1 MRRDT
6 HKRKIALVLV
16 IIFLTRLPY
25 LSAGFGSD
33 DDAWRVAVTATRLRS
48 GEEYIPSRLPGY
60 PVQEYVTALVVPYGA
75 VAVNLLSVLMV
86 LLAAASFAKIL
97 LHIQHREPYLAAF
110 AFACVPMV
118 YIASVSAIDYIW
130 ALAFVLLAVWRALSQ
145 QALLSGA
152 ALGLAVGTRIT
163 SALFL
168 VPLAI
173 LLYER
178 SRWGVSLSRIA
189 TLAAVAGIIS
199 TLAFYPVYRRYG
211 WGFLSYVE
219 SRDPLLIALAQ
230 ATVGLF
236 GTVGTVAIVA
246 LLVWRVS
253 DALRR
258 RKFAAEALV
267 LPQPMPAPLRRS
279 LWVAAVLIILA
290 YLRLPVEAGYLL
302 PLVPMVLIALSA
314 VLTRA
319 QFRWLCVSL
328 IISPFVL
335 GIPSPLM
342 ATLVQPT
349 AAAVPLP
356 APKIGSLQ
364 SLWVDPLQGPLLLD
378 YQKRQRMDTIMRFA
392 VEVAPKLP
400 PNSVI
405 LCDALHPGV
414 VYYNRDKHS
423 EAIFTQHS
431 REHEVRRLIQS
442 GYRVYSLP
450 WVRERILWE
459 WGYDIFALGV
469 KPLTLPTEDTGE
481 SHLPKN
487 LLQRRARPEPVSLLS
502 WCITNKS
509 VR

>member
-1 MRRDT
+1 MRLDT

-168 VPLAI
+168 APLAI

-189 TLAAVAGIIS
+189 TLAAIAGIIS

-236 GTVGTVAIVA
+236 GTVGTAAIVFSLIGCALGA
-246 LLVWRVS
+246 LLRRAPAADMRVLPLPLS
-253 DALRR
+253 PHLR
-258 RKFAAEALV
+258 FSFWIATALV
-267 LPQPMPAPLRRS
+267 
-279 LWVAAVLIILA
+279 ILA

-302 PLVPMVLIALSA
+302 PLVPLMLIGLSA
-314 VLTRA
+314 LLTRA
-319 QFRWLCVSL
+319 QFRWLCASL
-328 IISPFVL
+328 IVSPFVL

-342 ATLVQPT
+342 ATIVQPT
-349 AAAVPLP
+349 AAAVSLP
-356 APKIGSLQ
+356 VPKVGAFQ
-364 SLWVDPLQGPLLLD
+364 SIWLDPLQGPLLMD
-378 YQKRQRMDTIMRFA
+378 YQKRQRMDALMRFA
-392 VEVAPKLP
+392 LEVAPTLP
-400 PNSVI
+400 PNSVV
-405 LCDALHPGV
+405 LCDALYPGV
-414 VYYNRDKHS
+414 VYYSWGKHS
-423 EAIFTQHS
+423 EVTFTPQS
-431 REHEVRRLIQS
+431 QESEVRRLIRS

-459 WGYDIFALGV
+459 WGYDIVALGV
-469 KPLTLPTEDTGE
+469 KPLALPNQV
-481 SHLPKN
+481 P
-487 LLQRRARPEPVSLLS
+487 QRTAR
-502 WCITNKS
+502 
-509 VR
+509 

>member
-1 MRRDT
+1 LFL
-6 HKRKIALVLV
+6 KVSVGASGRKIAIVLLIV
-16 IIFLTRLPY
+16 LLTRAPF

-33 DDAWRVAVTATRLRS
+33 DDAWRVAVAALRLRDT
-48 GEEYIPSRLPGY
+48 GEYIPSRRPSY
-60 PVQEYVTALVVPYGA
+60 PVQEYTTALVVPYGA
-75 VAVNLLSVLMV
+75 VAVNLLSVLMALV
-86 LLAAASFAKIL
+86 ATACFAKIL
-97 LHIQHREPYLAAF
+97 LQMQHREPYLAALAF
-110 AFACVPMV
+110 AFVPMV
-118 YIASVSAIDYIW
+118 YIASVSAMDYIW
-130 ALAFVLLAVWRALSQ
+130 ALAFVLLALLGALAQRAM
-145 QALLSGA
+145 LSGV

-168 VPLAI
+168 APLAI

-189 TLAAVAGIIS
+189 TLAAIAGIIS

-258 RKFAAEALV
+258 RKFAAETLV

-279 LWVAAVLIILA
+279 LWAAAVLIILA

-349 AAAVPLP
+349 AAAVSIPV
-356 APKIGSLQ
+356 PKVGAFQ
-364 SLWVDPLQGPLLLD
+364 SIWLDPLQGPLLMD
-378 YQKRQRMDTIMRFA
+378 YQKRQRMDALMRFA
-392 VEVAPKLP
+392 LEVAPTLP
-400 PNSVI
+400 PNSVV
-405 LCDALHPGV
+405 LCDALYPGV
-414 VYYNRDKHS
+414 VYYSWGKHS
-423 EAIFTQHS
+423 EVPFTPQS
-431 REHEVRRLIQS
+431 QESEVRRLIRS

-459 WGYDIFALGV
+459 WGYDIVALGV
-469 KPLTLPTEDTGE
+469 KPMALPNQV
-481 SHLPKN
+481 P
-487 LLQRRARPEPVSLLS
+487 QRTAR
-502 WCITNKS
+502 
-509 VR
+509 

>member
-1 MRRDT
+1 MSVGASG
-6 HKRKIALVLV
+6 RKIAIVLLIV
-16 IIFLTRLPY
+16 LLTRAPF

-33 DDAWRVAVTATRLRS
+33 DDAWRVAVAALRLRDT
-48 GEEYIPSRLPGY
+48 GEYIPSRRPGY
-60 PVQEYVTALVVPYGA
+60 PVQEYTTALVVPYGA
-75 VAVNLLSVLMV
+75 VAVNLLSVLMALV
-86 LLAAASFAKIL
+86 ATACFAKIL
-97 LHIQHREPYLAAF
+97 LQMQHREPYLAALAF
-110 AFACVPMV
+110 AFVPMV
-118 YIASVSAIDYIW
+118 YIASVSAMDYIW
-130 ALAFVLLAVWRALSQ
+130 ALAFVLLALLGALAQRAM
-145 QALLSGA
+145 LSGV

-168 VPLAI
+168 LPLAI
-173 LLYER
+173 ILYER
-178 SRWGVSLSRIA
+178 HRGGAALTRIA
-189 TLAAVAGIIS
+189 TLTATAGAIS
-199 TLAFYPVYRRYG
+199 VLAFYPLYRRYG

-219 SRDPLLIALAQ
+219 AQERLLVAIAQ

-279 LWVAAVLIILA
+279 LWAAAVLIILA

-487 LLQRRARPEPVSLLS
+487 LPQRRARPEPVSLLS
-502 WCITNKS
+502 WRITNKS
-509 VR
+509 GK